1 MEGTNNT
8 DETVNKNETVN
19 LEETV
24 NVGEAIILKIIQI
37 SNKL

>member
-8 DETVNKNETVN
+8 DETLNKNETVN

-37 SNKL
+37 SKKL

>member
-37 SNKL
+37 SKKL

>member
-8 DETVNKNETVN
+8 DETVNRNETVN

-37 SNKL
+37 SKKL

>member
-1 MEGTNNT
+1 MEVTNNT

-37 SNKL
+37 SKKL

>member
-1 MEGTNNT
+1 MEGANNT

-37 SNKL
+37 SKKL

>member
-24 NVGEAIILKIIQI
+24 NVGEAIILKIIRI
-37 SNKL
+37 SKKL

>member
-1 MEGTNNT
+1 MEGTNNN

-37 SNKL
+37 SKKL